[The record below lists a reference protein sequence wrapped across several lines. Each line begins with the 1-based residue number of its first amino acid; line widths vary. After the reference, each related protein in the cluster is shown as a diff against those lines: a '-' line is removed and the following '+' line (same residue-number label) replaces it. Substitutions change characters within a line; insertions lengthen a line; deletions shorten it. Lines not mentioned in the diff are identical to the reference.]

1 MSKIA
6 EESMLK
12 FRKAIYGEKPKDISV
27 KSIVKLQ
34 SQSPPRVI
42 VQSNLDEK
50 NPLLSKATTLPL
62 LKRQST
68 SELLSSNSIGNN
80 INSAPPKLEI
90 KPNISLRPWYI
101 IEKDNKFLNF
111 FKVLTGL
118 MAVPS
123 VILNMFL

>member
-1 MSKIA
+1 M
-6 EESMLK
+6 
-12 FRKAIYGEKPKDISV
+12 
-27 KSIVKLQ
+27 
-34 SQSPPRVI
+34 
-42 VQSNLDEK
+42 
-50 NPLLSKATTLPL
+50 PL
-62 LKRQST
+62 LKKQST
-68 SELLSSNSIGNN
+68 SELQAACNA
-80 INSAPPKLEI
+80 APLKLEV